1 MNPLSSLACNLG
13 RRFRASNEAR
23 MQRALLVGDTAAVER
38 AQALDSLRRHTERVV
53 TESNQRH
60 AEQKAAQ
67 RVNDD
72 MMGQYL
78 AEFRAA

>member
-1 MNPLSSLACNLG
+1 MNPLSSLACNIG
-13 RRFRASNEAR
+13 RRFRANNEAR

-38 AQALDSLRRHTERVV
+38 AQALDALQCHAERVV

-78 AEFRAA
+78 AEFRTA